1 MIQVNLNLR
10 AGRQDQSQKKGRQG
24 NRLTVVANDQSAPA
38 DPGRLAAVMKYV
50 IWVETVLAET
60 AKDFHL
66 MQECKDRVAELQSR
80 LSPRAATVEPSRVSG
95 PMEALISLRDR
106 HRVHSRG
113 ARPLILIDFH

>member
-1 MIQVNLNLR
+1 MR

-24 NRLTVVANDQSAPA
+24 NRLTVVANEKSAPA

-66 MQECKDRVAELQSR
+66 IQECKDRVAELQSR
-80 LSPRAATVEPSRVSG
+80 LSPRAAPVEPSRVSG
-95 PMEALISLRDR
+95 PMDR
-106 HRVHSRG
+106 G
-113 ARPLILIDFH
+113 TDFASGSPPSPFEGGPSADSH